1 MRKYRLMPAF
11 FALLLA
17 FSFALNA
24 CSQAGAPSA
33 EPAVTLKIAV
43 LPVLDVLPM
52 YVAGQQGLFEKHNLN
67 VEFVPAG
74 SAPERDQLI
83 ASGQVDGMINEIV
96 STIFYNKEETQVQI
110 VRIARA
116 ATPDTALFSILA
128 AKDSEIQNVEDL
140 KNTQIGVSQG
150 TVIEYLTDRLLQAE
164 GFSPDEIETVAVPK
178 IDDRMALLGTGQ
190 LKAGMLPEPL
200 SSLAV
205 LNGARL
211 ILDDTRHPEYSSSMI
226 TFRKPVIDE
235 HPEAI
240 RAFLAA
246 YEEAVSQIN
255 VEPSKWEG
263 VMTGK
268 NLLPE
273 PLVGSF
279 QVPQF
284 VTASVPSQEQWSDA
298 LAWTQEKG
306 LIDQDVSY
314 ASSVTSEFLP

>member
-1 MRKYRLMPAF
+1 MHKYGSLTALF
-11 FALLLA
+11 TLLLG

-24 CSQAGAPSA
+24 CSQAAAPSA

-52 YVAGQQGLFEKHNLN
+52 YVADQEGLFEKHNLN

-96 STIFYNKEETQVQI
+96 STIFYNKQETRVQI

-116 ATPDTALFSILA
+116 ATSDSALFSILA
-128 AKDSEIQNVEDL
+128 AKDSAVQNVENL

-164 GFSPDEIETVAVPK
+164 GFSPNEIETVAVPK

-235 HPEAI
+235 HPQAI

-246 YEEAVSQIN
+246 YEEAVTLIN
-255 VEPSKWEG
+255 AEPAKWEA
-263 VMTGK
+263 VMTEK
-268 NLLPE
+268 NLLPA
-273 PLVGSF
+273 PLAGSF
-279 QVPQF
+279 RAPQF
-284 VTASVPSQEQWSDA
+284 VTASVPSQEQWNDA

-306 LIDQDVSY
+306 LNDRDVPY

>member
-11 FALLLA
+11 IALLLA
-17 FSFALNA
+17 FSFVLNA
-24 CSQAGAPSA
+24 CSQTGAPSA

-52 YVAGQQGLFEKHNLN
+52 YVADQEGLFEKHNLN

-96 STIFYNKEETQVQI
+96 STIFYNKEETRVQI

-116 ATPDTALFSILA
+116 ASPESALFSILA
-128 AKDSEIQNVEDL
+128 AKDSAIQNVENL

-226 TFRKPVIDE
+226 TFRKAVIDE

-240 RAFLAA
+240 RVFLAA

-255 VEPSKWEG
+255 AEPSKWEG
-263 VMTGK
+263 VMTEK

-284 VTASVPSQEQWSDA
+284 VTASVPSQDQWNDA
-298 LAWTQEKG
+298 LAWTKEKG

-314 ASSVTSEFLP
+314 ASSVTPEFLP

>member
-11 FALLLA
+11 ITLVLAL
-17 FSFALNA
+17 SFVLNA
-24 CSQAGAPSA
+24 CSQTGAPTA
-33 EPAVTLKIAV
+33 EPAVNLKIAV

-52 YVAGQQGLFEKHNLN
+52 YVADQEGLFEKHNLN

-96 STIFYNKEETQVQI
+96 STIFYNKEEAQVQI

-116 ATPDTALFSILA
+116 ATSETALFSILA
-128 AKDSEIQNVEDL
+128 AKDSAIQNVEDL

-150 TVIEYLTDRLLQAE
+150 TVIEYLTERLLQAE

-211 ILDDTRHPEYSSSMI
+211 ILDDTQHPEYSSSMI
-226 TFRKPVIDE
+226 TFRKAVIDE

-255 VEPSKWEG
+255 AEPSKWED
-263 VMTGK
+263 VMIEN

-273 PLVGSF
+273 PLVGLF

-284 VTASVPSQEQWSDA
+284 VTASVPNQEQWNDA

-306 LIDQDVSY
+306 LIDQNVSY